1 MTGSQIYYREFSGLS
16 FIDVVYNS
24 AFNYNVI
31 PRQTVV
37 AEIDTQCWIR
47 YKPIGTSTWSGW
59 ILSNQLELDPSLSG
73 QLFDIGVRIETTNNI
88 KYVLVDDWSSY
99 DKTHLKP
106 SSYVNV
112 KVYGKAA
119 STGNLD
125 GGQAFWYAYE
135 T

>member
-1 MTGSQIYYREFSGLS
+1 MY
-16 FIDVVYNS
+16 DS
-24 AFNYNVI
+24 AFYYDWY
-31 PRQTVV
+31 PKRDTV
-37 AEIDTQCWIR
+37 AEIITQCWIR

-73 QLFDIGVRIETTNNI
+73 QLFDVGVRIETTNNI
-88 KYVLVDDWSSY
+88 KYVIKGDWNPTGVKFASFF
-99 DKTHLKP
+99 
-106 SSYVNV
+106 SYVNV

-119 STGNLD
+119 SAGVLE